1 MLRTEEERVETALLR
16 YAQQAATKWGAE
28 RFASEFAR
36 REQEERW
43 LRAARSNSF
52 RAPSPTDE
60 ADVPGPATLSGLVDA
75 AVQERVVGSG
85 REELG
90 LNRPRY
96 ARHPSVPRPPAP
108 EPEEGGR
115 RGRRRRRARLAE
127 RSTASVIT
135 PAEAA
140 RMSPAGRRLYGLDDP
155 RNSDRG

>member
-60 ADVPGPATLSGLVDA
+60 ADVPEPTMLSGLVDA
-75 AVQERVVGSG
+75 AVQERVVGPG
-85 REELG
+85 GEELG
-90 LNRPRY
+90 LNRPKH

-115 RGRRRRRARLAE
+115 RARRRRRTRLAE
-127 RSTASVIT
+127 TSTASVIT

-140 RMSPAGRRLYGLDDP
+140 RMSPAGRRLYGLEDP